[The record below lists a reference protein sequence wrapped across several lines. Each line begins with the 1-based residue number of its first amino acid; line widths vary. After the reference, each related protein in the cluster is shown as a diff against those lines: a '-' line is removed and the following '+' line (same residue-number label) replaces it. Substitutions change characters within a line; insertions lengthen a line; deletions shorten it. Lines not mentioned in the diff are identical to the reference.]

1 MRRDTL
7 FYRIFQ
13 QNPTLLFDLLP
24 TPPPNPQSY
33 TFESIEVKETS
44 FRIDGVLVPA
54 DPTGL
59 ILFSEVQMQP
69 DPLLYERLHS
79 EISIYAY
86 RHQGSFADWQAL
98 VIYPS
103 RAIEQTST
111 NVPRELF
118 ESGRIQAVYLD
129 ELGDID
135 QRPLELG
142 LLVLTILEG
151 DTAITEAQSLM
162 TRARRI
168 EAGNAIMEM
177 ISTVLI
183 YKFTTLSRDEVNAM
197 LGYTIDELKQTR
209 VYQEAK
215 AEGKQE
221 GIREGIREGRKEGKQ
236 EGRQEGERNLVLR
249 LLPRRIGALSP
260 ELVAQIGTLSLPQL
274 EALGEA
280 LLDFSRP
287 SDLTDWLQSQG

>member
-1 MRRDTL
+1 
-7 FYRIFQ
+7 
-13 QNPTLLFDLLP
+13 
-24 TPPPNPQSY
+24 
-33 TFESIEVKETS
+33 V
-44 FRIDGVLVPA
+44 
-54 DPTGL
+54 
-59 ILFSEVQMQP
+59 LFSEVQMQP

-79 EISIYAY
+79 EISIYTY
-86 RHQGSFADWQAL
+86 RHQGSFSDWQAL

-142 LLVLTILEG
+142 LLILTILEG
-151 DTAITEAQSLM
+151 DTAITKAKSLM

-215 AEGKQE
+215 E
-221 GIREGIREGRKEGKQ
+221 
-236 EGRQEGERNLVLR
+236 EGEQR
-249 LLPRRIGALSP
+249 GAQREAVTLI
-260 ELVAQIGTLSLPQL
+260 LAQLTHKFGTLSASATTQMEQL
-274 EALGEA
+274 HLEKLEILSVALMGFQSLGDLDRW
-280 LLDFSRP
+280 LLRN
-287 SDLTDWLQSQG
+287 QS

>member
-24 TPPPNPQSY
+24 TPPPNPQEY

-44 FRIDGVLVPA
+44 FRIDGVLMPPN
-54 DPTGL
+54 PTGL
-59 ILFSEVQMQP
+59 ILFSEVQMQL
-69 DPLLYERLHS
+69 DPSLYERLHS
-79 EISIYAY
+79 EISIYTY
-86 RHQGSFADWQAL
+86 RHLGTFTGWQAL
-98 VIYPS
+98 VIYPNRS
-103 RAIEQTST
+103 VEQAST
-111 NVPRELF
+111 TVPRELF
-118 ESGRIQAVYLD
+118 ESGRIQPVYLD
-129 ELGDID
+129 ELGNID
-135 QRPLELG
+135 QLPLGLS

-151 DTAITEAQSLM
+151 TTAITQAQTLM

-177 ISTVLI
+177 ISTILI

-215 AEGKQE
+215 AEGL
-221 GIREGIREGRKEGKQ
+221 Q
-236 EGRQEGERNLVLR
+236 EGRQEGESLGLLQGERNLVLR
-249 LLPRRIGALSP
+249 QLPRRIGVLSP
-260 ELVAQIGTLSLPQL
+260 DLVAQIGTLSLPQL

-287 SDLTDWLQSQG
+287 ADLTDWLQSQG

>member
-13 QNPTLLFDLLP
+13 QNPTLLFELLP

-59 ILFSEVQMQP
+59 VLFSEVQMQP

-86 RHQGSFADWQAL
+86 RHQGSFSDWQAL

-142 LLVLTILEG
+142 LLILTILEG
-151 DTAITEAQSLM
+151 DTAITKAKNLM

-177 ISTVLI
+177 ISTILI

-215 AEGKQE
+215 E
-221 GIREGIREGRKEGKQ
+221 
-236 EGRQEGERNLVLR
+236 EGEQR
-249 LLPRRIGALSP
+249 GAQREAVTLI
-260 ELVAQIGTLSLPQL
+260 LAQLTHKFGTLSASATTQMEQL
-274 EALGEA
+274 HLEKLEILSVALMGFQSLGDLDRW
-280 LLDFSRP
+280 LLRN
-287 SDLTDWLQSQG
+287 QS

>member
-24 TPPPNPQSY
+24 TPPPNPQDY

-44 FRIDGVLVPA
+44 FRIDGVLMPA
-54 DPTGL
+54 DSTGV

-86 RHQGSFADWQAL
+86 RHQGSFAGWQAL

-111 NVPRELF
+111 SVPRELF
-118 ESGRIQAVYLD
+118 ESGRIQAVYLN

-151 DTAITEAQSLM
+151 DTAVTTAKSLM

-168 EAGNAIMEM
+168 EAGDAIMEM
-177 ISTVLI
+177 ISTILI

-197 LGYTIDELKQTR
+197 LGYTTDELKQTR
-209 VYQEAK
+209 VYQEAR
-215 AEGKQE
+215 A
-221 GIREGIREGRKEGKQ
+221 
-236 EGRQEGERNLVLR
+236 EGRQEGQQREAVSLILAQLTHKFGTLPTADAVQIEQLR
-249 LLPRRIGALSP
+249 LEKLEILSVALMGF
-260 ELVAQIGTLSLPQL
+260 QRL
-274 EALGEA
+274 ED
-280 LLDFSRP
+280 LDQ
-287 SDLTDWLQSQG
+287 WLQTNQSSSN

>member
-24 TPPPNPQSY
+24 TPPPNRQGY

-69 DPLLYERLHS
+69 DPRLYERLHS

-86 RHQGSFADWQAL
+86 RHQGSFSDWQAL

-103 RAIEQTST
+103 RAVEQTST

-129 ELGDID
+129 ELGDVD

-151 DTAITEAQSLM
+151 DTAITKAKSLM

-168 EAGNAIMEM
+168 EASNAIMEM
-177 ISTVLI
+177 ISTILI

-197 LGYTIDELKQTR
+197 LGYTLDELKQTR

-215 AEGKQE
+215 AEGVQ
-221 GIREGIREGRKEGKQ
+221 EGRKEGKQ
-236 EGRQEGERNLVLR
+236 EGRQDGERNLVLR
-249 LLPRRIGALSP
+249 QLLRRIGALSP
-260 ELVAQIGTLSLPQL
+260 ELTAQIGTLSLPQL

-287 SDLTDWLQSQG
+287 SDLTDWLQ

>member
-13 QNPTLLFDLLP
+13 QNPTLLFELLP

-59 ILFSEVQMQP
+59 VLFSEVQMQP

-86 RHQGSFADWQAL
+86 RHQGSFSDWQAL

-103 RAIEQTST
+103 RAVEQVST

-142 LLVLTILEG
+142 LLILTILEG
-151 DTAITEAQSLM
+151 DTAITKAKSLM

-177 ISTVLI
+177 ISTILI

-215 AEGKQE
+215 E
-221 GIREGIREGRKEGKQ
+221 
-236 EGRQEGERNLVLR
+236 EGRQREAVTLILAQLTHKFCALSASATTQIEQLR
-249 LLPRRIGALSP
+249 LEKLEILSVALIGF
-260 ELVAQIGTLSLPQL
+260 QSLGDL
-274 EALGEA
+274 DHW
-280 LLDFSRP
+280 LL
-287 SDLTDWLQSQG
+287 TNQS

>member
-13 QNPTLLFDLLP
+13 QNPTLLFELLL
-24 TPPPNPQSY
+24 TPPPNPQNY

-59 ILFSEVQMQP
+59 VLFSEVQMQP

-86 RHQGSFADWQAL
+86 RHPGSFADWQAL

-103 RAIEQTST
+103 RAVEQVST

-142 LLVLTILEG
+142 LLILTILEG

-177 ISTVLI
+177 ISTILI
-183 YKFTTLSRDEVNAM
+183 YKFTTLSRDEVNVM

-215 AEGKQE
+215 E
-221 GIREGIREGRKEGKQ
+221 EGIREGRKEGKQ
-236 EGRQEGERNLVLR
+236 EGELNLVLR
-249 LLPRRIGALSP
+249 LLPRRIGTLSP
-260 ELVAQIGTLSLPQL
+260 ELIAQISALNLPQL

-287 SDLTDWLQSQG
+287 SDLTDWLRSHG

>member
-13 QNPTLLFDLLP
+13 QNPTLLFELLP

-59 ILFSEVQMQP
+59 VLFSEVQMQP

-79 EISIYAY
+79 EISIYTY

-103 RAIEQTST
+103 RAMEQTST

-142 LLVLTILEG
+142 LLILTILEG
-151 DTAITEAQSLM
+151 DAAITKAQSLM
-162 TRARRI
+162 TRAKRI

-177 ISTVLI
+177 ISTILI

-197 LGYTIDELKQTR
+197 LGYTLDELKQTR

-215 AEGKQE
+215 AEGQQE
-221 GIREGIREGRKEGKQ
+221 AEQRGAQREAVSLILAQLSHKFG
-236 EGRQEGERNLVLR
+236 NLPTAAATQIEQLR
-249 LLPRRIGALSP
+249 LEKLEILSVALMGF
-260 ELVAQIGTLSLPQL
+260 QRL
-274 EALGEA
+274 ED
-280 LLDFSRP
+280 LDR
-287 SDLTDWLQSQG
+287 WLQTNQS

>member
-13 QNPTLLFDLLP
+13 QNPTLLFELLP

-54 DPTGL
+54 DPSGL

-79 EISIYAY
+79 EISIYTY
-86 RHQGSFADWQAL
+86 RHQGSFSDWQAL

-103 RAIEQTST
+103 RVVEQTST

-142 LLVLTILEG
+142 LLILTILEG
-151 DTAITEAQSLM
+151 DTAITTAKNLM

-168 EAGNAIMEM
+168 EAGNAIIEM
-177 ISTVLI
+177 VSTILI

-221 GIREGIREGRKEGKQ
+221 G
-236 EGRQEGERNLVLR
+236 RQEGERNLLLR
-249 LLPRRIGALSP
+249 LLPRRIGTLSP

-280 LLDFSRP
+280 LLDFSCP
-287 SDLTDWLQSQG
+287 SDLTDWLQSHRQNTL

>member
-13 QNPTLLFDLLP
+13 QNPTLLFELLS
-24 TPPPNPQSY
+24 TPPPNPQDY

-54 DPTGL
+54 DPSGL
-59 ILFSEVQMQP
+59 MLFSEVQMQP

-79 EISIYAY
+79 EISIYTY

-103 RAIEQTST
+103 RAVEQTST

-151 DTAITEAQSLM
+151 DTAVTKAQNLM

-177 ISTVLI
+177 ISTILI
-183 YKFTTLSRDEVNAM
+183 YKFTALSRDEVNAM

-215 AEGKQE
+215 E
-221 GIREGIREGRKEGKQ
+221 
-236 EGRQEGERNLVLR
+236 EGEQR
-249 LLPRRIGALSP
+249 GAQR
-260 ELVAQIGTLSLPQL
+260 EAVALILAQLTHKFGTLSASATTQIEQL
-274 EALGEA
+274 RLEKLEILSLALMGFQSLGDLDA
-280 LLDFSRP
+280 WLL
-287 SDLTDWLQSQG
+287 TNQS

>member
-1 MRRDTL
+1 
-7 FYRIFQ
+7 
-13 QNPTLLFDLLP
+13 
-24 TPPPNPQSY
+24 
-33 TFESIEVKETS
+33 
-44 FRIDGVLVPA
+44 
-54 DPTGL
+54 
-59 ILFSEVQMQP
+59 
-69 DPLLYERLHS
+69 
-79 EISIYAY
+79 
-86 RHQGSFADWQAL
+86 L

-103 RAIEQTST
+103 RAVEQVST
-111 NVPRELF
+111 NVPHELF

-142 LLVLTILEG
+142 LLILTILEG

-177 ISTVLI
+177 ISTILI

-215 AEGKQE
+215 EEGENIGLLQ
-221 GIREGIREGRKEGKQ
+221 
-236 EGRQEGERNLVLR
+236 GERNLVLR
-249 LLPRRIGALSP
+249 QLPHRIGTLSP
-260 ELVAQIGTLSLPQL
+260 ELVAQIGTLNLPQL

-287 SDLTDWLQSQG
+287 SDLTDWLRSHG

>member
-13 QNPTLLFDLLP
+13 QNPTLLFELLP

-79 EISIYAY
+79 EISIYTY
-86 RHQGSFADWQAL
+86 RHPGSFSDWQAL

-103 RAIEQTST
+103 RAIEQAST

-129 ELGDID
+129 ELGHID
-135 QRPLELG
+135 QRSLELG
-142 LLVLTILEG
+142 LLILTILEG
-151 DTAITEAQSLM
+151 DTAITTAKNLM

-177 ISTVLI
+177 ISTILI

-215 AEGKQE
+215 EEGE
-221 GIREGIREGRKEGKQ
+221 
-236 EGRQEGERNLVLR
+236 QEGEQR
-249 LLPRRIGALSP
+249 GAQR
-260 ELVAQIGTLSLPQL
+260 EAVALILAQLTHKFGTLSASATAQIEQL
-274 EALGEA
+274 RLEKLEILSVALMGFQSLRDLDGW
-280 LLDFSRP
+280 LL
-287 SDLTDWLQSQG
+287 TNQS

>member
-13 QNPTLLFDLLP
+13 QNPTLLFELLP
-24 TPPPNPQSY
+24 IPPANPQSY

-59 ILFSEVQMQP
+59 ILFSEVQMQS

-86 RHQGSFADWQAL
+86 RHQSSFSDWQAL

-103 RAIEQTST
+103 RAVEQTST

-151 DTAITEAQSLM
+151 DTAITKAKNLM

-177 ISTVLI
+177 ISTILI

-197 LGYTIDELKQTR
+197 LGYTLDELKQTR

-215 AEGKQE
+215 AEGQQE
-221 GIREGIREGRKEGKQ
+221 AEQRGAQREAVSLILAQLSHKFG
-236 EGRQEGERNLVLR
+236 NLPTAAATQIEQLR
-249 LLPRRIGALSP
+249 LEKLEILSVALMGF
-260 ELVAQIGTLSLPQL
+260 QRL
-274 EALGEA
+274 ED
-280 LLDFSRP
+280 LDR
-287 SDLTDWLQSQG
+287 WLQTNQS

>member
-24 TPPPNPQSY
+24 TPPPNRQGY

-44 FRIDGVLVPA
+44 FRIDGVLIPA

-86 RHQGSFADWQAL
+86 HHQSSFSDWQAL

-103 RAIEQTST
+103 RAVEQTST
-111 NVPRELF
+111 NVPSELF

-151 DTAITEAQSLM
+151 DTAITKAKNLM

-177 ISTVLI
+177 ISTILI

-197 LGYTIDELKQTR
+197 LGYTLDELKQTR

-215 AEGKQE
+215 AEGRQREAVALILAQLTHKF
-221 GIREGIREGRKEGKQ
+221 GILSPAAATQIEQ
-236 EGRQEGERNLVLR
+236 LR
-249 LLPRRIGALSP
+249 LEKLEILSVALMGF
-260 ELVAQIGTLSLPQL
+260 QRL
-274 EALGEA
+274 ED
-280 LLDFSRP
+280 LDR
-287 SDLTDWLQSQG
+287 WLQTNQS

>member
-13 QNPTLLFDLLP
+13 QNPTLLFELLP

-54 DPTGL
+54 DPSGL

-79 EISIYAY
+79 EISIYTY
-86 RHQGSFADWQAL
+86 RHQGSFSDWQAL

-103 RAIEQTST
+103 RVVEQTST

-135 QRPLELG
+135 QRP
-142 LLVLTILEG
+142 
-151 DTAITEAQSLM
+151 
-162 TRARRI
+162 
-168 EAGNAIMEM
+168 
-177 ISTVLI
+177 
-183 YKFTTLSRDEVNAM
+183 
-197 LGYTIDELKQTR
+197 
-209 VYQEAK
+209 
-215 AEGKQE
+215 
-221 GIREGIREGRKEGKQ
+221 
-236 EGRQEGERNLVLR
+236 
-249 LLPRRIGALSP
+249 
-260 ELVAQIGTLSLPQL
+260 
-274 EALGEA
+274 
-280 LLDFSRP
+280 
-287 SDLTDWLQSQG
+287 

>member
-13 QNPTLLFDLLP
+13 QNPTLLFELLP

-79 EISIYAY
+79 EISIYTY
-86 RHQGSFADWQAL
+86 RHPGSFSDWQAL

-103 RAIEQTST
+103 RAIEQAST

-129 ELGDID
+129 ELGHID
-135 QRPLELG
+135 QRSLELG
-142 LLVLTILEG
+142 LLILTILEG
-151 DTAITEAQSLM
+151 DTAITTAKNLM

-177 ISTVLI
+177 ISTILI

-215 AEGKQE
+215 EEGE
-221 GIREGIREGRKEGKQ
+221 
-236 EGRQEGERNLVLR
+236 QEGEQR
-249 LLPRRIGALSP
+249 GAQR
-260 ELVAQIGTLSLPQL
+260 EAVALILAQLTHKFGTLSASATTQIEQL
-274 EALGEA
+274 RLEKLEILSVALMGFQSLGDLDGW
-280 LLDFSRP
+280 LL
-287 SDLTDWLQSQG
+287 TNQS

>member
-1 MRRDTL
+1 
-7 FYRIFQ
+7 
-13 QNPTLLFDLLP
+13 
-24 TPPPNPQSY
+24 
-33 TFESIEVKETS
+33 
-44 FRIDGVLVPA
+44 
-54 DPTGL
+54 
-59 ILFSEVQMQP
+59 
-69 DPLLYERLHS
+69 
-79 EISIYAY
+79 
-86 RHQGSFADWQAL
+86 
-98 VIYPS
+98 
-103 RAIEQTST
+103 
-111 NVPRELF
+111 LF

>member
-24 TPPPNPQSY
+24 TPPPNRQGY

-44 FRIDGVLVPA
+44 FRIDGVLIPA

-86 RHQGSFADWQAL
+86 RHQSSFSDWQAL

-103 RAIEQTST
+103 RTIEQTST
-111 NVPRELF
+111 NVPSELF

-129 ELGDID
+129 DLGDID

-151 DTAITEAQSLM
+151 DTAITKAKNLM

-177 ISTVLI
+177 ISTILI

-197 LGYTIDELKQTR
+197 LGYTLDELKQTR

-215 AEGKQE
+215 AEGVQEGRQEGRQEGKQE
-221 GIREGIREGRKEGKQ
+221 GRQ

-249 LLPRRIGALSP
+249 QLPRRIGVLSP
-260 ELVAQIGTLSLPQL
+260 ELVAQIDTLSLSQL
-274 EALGEA
+274 EALSEA
-280 LLDFSRP
+280 LLDFSHP
-287 SDLTDWLQSQG
+287 SDLTDWLQSHR